1 MLVRFVLELFSY
13 RNDPFSAGV
22 FVQGKQG
29 PLLHEFDED
38 DLVNKAVCNKYILN
52 TANESITG
60 SIGFCQN
67 EKETKRAMDSFHT
80 QQCFMCGSLETFL
93 SSLLKVVDKCIPD
106 PAQIAV

>member
-13 RNDPFSAGV
+13 RNDLFSAGV

-60 SIGFCQN
+60 SVGFCQN
-67 EKETKRAMDSFHT
+67 EKEGD
-80 QQCFMCGSLETFL
+80 GFL
-93 SSLLKVVDKCIPD
+93 SHTTMFHAGLPRDVSLKFVEGRGQVHS
-106 PAQIAV
+106 